1 MPTACRF
8 FILILFC
15 LLALAAA
22 QPQVVLG
29 GTTVNGLSIPT
40 FGQDFFGGISF
51 AEPPIGALRFAPPV
65 LRLNPGVEAL
75 NATQFGAACPQTG
88 ALFDSSSE
96 DCLTV
101 NVLRPAGVNES
112 VALPV
117 MVWVFGGG
125 FMTGS
130 ASTYNGSEIVLQSV
144 LRGTPI
150 IYVNLNYRL
159 GPLGFPQGVEAERRG
174 ATNLG
179 NKDVI
184 AALTWV
190 QNNIGAFGGDKEKVT
205 VFGVSSGSIII
216 AQLLLNQTF
225 DLARAAILESGSA
238 ATNTLLHASDREDIW
253 QDFVSAVPEC
263 SNASRGKTFTCL
275 RSASVESLL
284 NATNFT
290 LGRAQMLFPFSPVI
304 DSPGGIIPDLP
315 SLLFRRGKFS
325 RIPMITGT
333 NLDEG
338 TGFIPATFNSSTLL
352 RQWLFTNTTP
362 SPVSSFE
369 QNFVIDGILKLYPN
383 NPALGSPFGTGN
395 ETFGLDPAF
404 KQASA
409 VFADIAFNSLRRK
422 LAQDVSQHGTKV
434 FAYLFTDPQTLTT
447 APYLGVTHGAE
458 VVYVYGAPQ
467 NGPASISLS
476 RSMIDYWVS
485 FATSLDPND
494 GRGNASRSR
503 WTQYTS
509 KSESI
514 LELNAENL
522 RMIPDSFRA
531 VQINFL
537 NEHPETLLH

>member
-1 MPTACRF
+1 MLIPCSSC
-8 FILILFC
+8 ILILFC
-15 LLALAAA
+15 LLALAAG
-22 QPQVVLG
+22 QPQVRLG
-29 GTTVNGLSIPT
+29 ETTVNGLSIPT
-40 FGQDFFGGISF
+40 FGQDFFGGIPF

-65 LRLNPGVEAL
+65 LRLDPGIEAL

-117 MVWVFGGG
+117 MVWVYGGG
-125 FMTGS
+125 FTTGS
-130 ASTYNGSEIVLQSV
+130 ASIYNGSGIVLQSV

-159 GPLGFPQGVEAERRG
+159 GPLGFPHGVEAERRG

-184 AALTWV
+184 TALTWV
-190 QNNIGAFGGDKEKVT
+190 QNNIDAFGGDKEKVT
-205 VFGVSSGSIII
+205 IFGESAGSMII

-238 ATNTLLHASDREDIW
+238 ASITLLRASDHEDLW

-263 SNASRGKTFTCL
+263 SNASRENTFTCL

-284 NATNFT
+284 NATNFAAQT
-290 LGRAQMLFPFSPVI
+290 LIPFPPVI
-304 DSPGGIIPDLP
+304 DGPGGIIPDLP

-325 RIPMITGT
+325 RIPIITGT

-338 TGFIPATFNSSTLL
+338 TDFIPTTFNSSALL

-404 KQASA
+404 KEASA
-409 VFADIAFNSLRRK
+409 VLGDIAFTSLRRK

-434 FAYLFTDPQTLTT
+434 FAYLFTDPQTSTFP
-447 APYLGVTHGAE
+447 PYLGVMHSAE

-476 RSMIDYWVS
+476 QNMIDYWVS
-485 FATSLDPND
+485 FASSLDPND
-494 GRGNASRSR
+494 ERGNASRSR

-509 KSESI
+509 KSESV

-522 RMIPDSFRA
+522 KMIPDNFRA
-531 VQINFL
+531 EQIKFL
-537 NEHPETLLH
+537 NEHPEALLH